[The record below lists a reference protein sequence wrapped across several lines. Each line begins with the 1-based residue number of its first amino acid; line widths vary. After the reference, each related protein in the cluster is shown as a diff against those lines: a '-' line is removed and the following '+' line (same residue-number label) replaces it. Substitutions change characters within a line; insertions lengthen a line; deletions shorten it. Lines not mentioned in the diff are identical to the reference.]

1 MVRAQFWLDSVM
13 VLRLSIGRKE
23 AADMRGR
30 FNVSGLSW
38 WVLPVKLKNPNF
50 YGKLWTTKGEGFSA
64 CQISKCPNG
73 KRAMSVFPAF
83 L

>member
-30 FNVSGLSW
+30 FSVSGLSW
-38 WVLPVKLKNPNF
+38 WF
-50 YGKLWTTKGEGFSA
+50 
-64 CQISKCPNG
+64 
-73 KRAMSVFPAF
+73 F
-83 L
+83 LLS